1 LDAVFAKVIT
11 NVRSWRLL
19 CKDALLPVMNK
30 NLMLLDKNRKEL
42 LRIA

>member
-1 LDAVFAKVIT
+1 LDAVFGRVVT

-19 CKDALLPVMNK
+19 CKDALLPIMDK
-30 NLMLLDKNRKEL
+30 NLMLLDKSRKDL